1 MADTTTTN
9 LALVKPETGG
19 SKATWGTKLNAN
31 LDTLDGLLSGV
42 TDLPAISM
50 SGPLTVKAASASLV
64 LNDTD
69 GIGGG
74 TVQAM
79 LTFQASGVEQALV
92 GIASVSSTMV
102 VRNNDGPIQIEAN
115 YTEADAS
122 SITLRVN
129 AVTKVTVTDTATT
142 FSDPTT
148 FSDTATFST
157 ELITAKVKTASG
169 TASIPTVT
177 FTAATDTGM
186 YCSGDTF
193 TAFTHDGVQAAYVAA
208 PGTAIT
214 GDKAVVTREKGDLRY
229 YLRGAT
235 MDMAD
240 ATITG
245 LNEVQA
251 TVGLVN
257 DPSYTFTGHL
267 TTGLYH
273 TGTLMAFANGGTQ
286 VAYLDIAGTA
296 MTGDKT
302 VVTREKGDARYSRTG
317 HFSDETALGG
327 STTSVSASHGLGGV
341 PDIVNF
347 SLRCTTAEHGYSV
360 GDVIPMNLHSNG
372 ASGNDVQ
379 RVLWGSSSID
389 YTMLHGIRAQRK
401 NSSPENVILTVGR
414 WGVVINAVK
423 F

>member
-157 ELITAKVKTASG
+157 ELITAKVKAASG
-169 TASIPTVT
+169 TVSIPTVT

-296 MTGDKT
+296 MTGDT
-302 VVTREKGDARYSRTG
+302 AIVTREKGDSRYLRRTT
-317 HFSDETALGG
+317 FTSDVYTLSSILRTEA
-327 STTSVSASHGLGGV
+327 HGLSGT
-341 PDIVNF
+341 PDMVMIVLKCI
-347 SLRCTTAEHGYSV
+347 SAEHGYSI
-360 GDVIPMNLHSNG
+360 GDTLPANLFSNN
-372 ASGNDVQ
+372 SGDDKQLIYWDNTNVYH
-379 RVLWGSSSID
+379 RFAVNLSVLATNLGKVD
-389 YTMLHGIRAQRK
+389 
-401 NSSPENVILTVGR
+401 LTPAR
-414 WGVVINAVK
+414 WRIQVK
-423 F
+423 AIKF